1 MTEQELQ
8 PGHDAEKRALN
19 ELISRFSADRDGLT
33 TAVER
38 CQTRLEELSERLT
51 ALSSRPASSDPLA
64 TSHVDAWRAEA
75 ERALA
80 LAERNAE
87 ALAALQHRIAETGQE
102 AAVTAIR
109 TELAQGLERV
119 GAQIDAAQARTDEK
133 AHELRT
139 TLEALERRVEGALA
153 PDNVDPDETPWATD
167 VTKVR
172 AEIIELRESGQR
184 AVAEAQARLG
194 VRVESIV
201 AGVEAQVSR
210 IQDDLWQRLG
220 DLQAR
225 LEVQVKAVGGLRD
238 DVHAAQRGVEE
249 LEIAVAEQ
257 SRRGARALVER
268 ACSEVA
274 AAVLGV
280 ASVGVI
286 IGRYAA
292 GAVRPR
298 SAG

>member
-51 ALSSRPASSDPLA
+51 ALSSRPASSDPPA

-172 AEIIELRESGQR
+172 AEIIELRECAQR
-184 AVAEAQARLG
+184 AVGEAQARLG

-210 IQDDLWQRLG
+210 VQDDLWKQLG

-225 LEVQVKAVGGLRD
+225 LETQAGTVGRLRD
-238 DVHAAQRGVEE
+238 EVQAAHRVVDELETALADQANRGV
-249 LEIAVAEQ
+249 
-257 SRRGARALVER
+257 GAFVGR
-268 ACSEVA
+268 ACNEVV
-274 AAVLGV
+274 AAVLGA

-286 IGRYAA
+286 VGRYAA
-292 GAVRPR
+292 GAVLPR
-298 SAG
+298 LAR